1 MEQRKGKR
9 QLNQGVRVKRTEEKE
24 KRADRSAER
33 TREATAVRAKRTT
46 ETRAARGAKMSLGQK
61 LKAIHGKV
69 RKAVHES
76 RERNFPESNG
86 VAGQLLLLLCGL
98 AAYWGALGR
107 EKLRLARRSH
117 IRRTGG
123 TSRAAKWC
131 RKKYYPLAFGGAAL
145 VIAATAVFVS
155 RYTFGTTVIYEGRGA
170 RHRGERA

>member
-46 ETRAARGAKMSLGQK
+46 ETRAARGAETSLGQK

-86 VAGQLLLLLCGL
+86 VAGQLLLLLCGKFRIISAL
-98 AAYWGALGR
+98 SEYKCVVNYSYGAVGVLCVYKHRNLNFACGYHADVYAGVI
-107 EKLRLARRSH
+107 KRLEH
-117 IRRTGG
+117 
-123 TSRAAKWC
+123 
-131 RKKYYPLAFGGAAL
+131 F
-145 VIAATAVFVS
+145 
-155 RYTFGTTVIYEGRGA
+155 
-170 RHRGERA
+170 

>member
-46 ETRAARGAKMSLGQK
+46 ESRAARGAKTSLGQK

-86 VAGQLLLLLCGL
+86 VAGQLLLLLCGALCVGAQAAEQAAPCAAQPYPPHRRNIPRRKMVQKEVLPACLRRCGAGDRGDSCFCL
-98 AAYWGALGR
+98 ALY
-107 EKLRLARRSH
+107 LRH
-117 IRRTGG
+117 H
-123 TSRAAKWC
+123 
-131 RKKYYPLAFGGAAL
+131 
-145 VIAATAVFVS
+145 
-155 RYTFGTTVIYEGRGA
+155 
-170 RHRGERA
+170 RHL

>member
-46 ETRAARGAKMSLGQK
+46 ESRAARGAKTSLGQK

-76 RERNFPESNG
+76 RERIPESNG
-86 VAGQLLLLLCGL
+86 VAGQLLLCC
-98 AAYWGALGR
+98 AALRPTGAR
-107 EKLRLARRSH
+107 WDTRSCALR
-117 IRRTGG
+117 
-123 TSRAAKWC
+123 
-131 RKKYYPLAFGGAAL
+131 GAA
-145 VIAATAVFVS
+145 ISAAPAERPAPQNGAERSITRLPSAV
-155 RYTFGTTVIYEGRGA
+155 RRW
-170 RHRGERA
+170 

>member
-46 ETRAARGAKMSLGQK
+46 ESRAARGAEMSLGQK

-69 RKAVHES
+69 CKAVHES

-107 EKLRLARRSH
+107 EKLRLARRSLL
-117 IRRTGG
+117 TPG
-123 TSRAAKWC
+123 RAPGVRYNRSLPALS
-131 RKKYYPLAFGGAAL
+131 PLPKQK
-145 VIAATAVFVS
+145 AVPM
-155 RYTFGTTVIYEGRGA
+155 
-170 RHRGERA
+170 

>member
-46 ETRAARGAKMSLGQK
+46 ESRAVRGAKMSLGQK

-86 VAGQLLLLLCGL
+86 VAGQLLLLLCGI
-98 AAYWGALGR
+98 AAYRGTLGY
-107 EKLRLARRSH
+107 EKPGLARRCPTPRSGGSSH
-117 IRRTGG
+117 
-123 TSRAAKWC
+123 
-131 RKKYYPLAFGGAAL
+131 
-145 VIAATAVFVS
+145 AAT
-155 RYTFGTTVIYEGRGA
+155 RR
-170 RHRGERA
+170 RK

>member
-46 ETRAARGAKMSLGQK
+46 ESRAARGAKTSLGQK

-76 RERNFPESNG
+76 RERNFPESNS
-86 VAGQLLLLLCGL
+86 VAGQLLLGRAGTREAASCAAQPYPPHRRNVPRRKMAQKEVLPACLRRCGAGDRGDSCFCL
-98 AAYWGALGR
+98 ALY
-107 EKLRLARRSH
+107 LRH
-117 IRRTGG
+117 H
-123 TSRAAKWC
+123 
-131 RKKYYPLAFGGAAL
+131 
-145 VIAATAVFVS
+145 
-155 RYTFGTTVIYEGRGA
+155 
-170 RHRGERA
+170 RHL

>member
-24 KRADRSAER
+24 KRADRSAVR

-46 ETRAARGAKMSLGQK
+46 ASRAARGAKMSLGQK

-107 EKLRLARRSH
+107 EKLRLARAQPYPPH
-117 IRRTGG
+117 RRNVPRRKMVQKEVLPACLRRCGAG
-123 TSRAAKWC
+123 DCGDSRFC
-131 RKKYYPLAFGGAAL
+131 LAL
-145 VIAATAVFVS
+145 
-155 RYTFGTTVIYEGRGA
+155 YL
-170 RHRGERA
+170 RHHRHL

>member
-46 ETRAARGAKMSLGQK
+46 ESRAARGAEMSLGQK

-69 RKAVHES
+69 CKAVHES

-86 VAGQLLLLLCGL
+86 VAASCCFCC
-98 AAYWGALGR
+98 AALRPTGAR
-107 EKLRLARRSH
+107 WDARSCALRGAAISAAPAERPA
-117 IRRTGG
+117 
-123 TSRAAKWC
+123 AAKWQQKEVLPAC
-131 RKKYYPLAFGGAAL
+131 LRRCGAGDRGD
-145 VIAATAVFVS
+145 S
-155 RYTFGTTVIYEGRGA
+155 RFCLTLYL
-170 RHRGERA
+170 RHHRHL

>member
-46 ETRAARGAKMSLGQK
+46 ESRAARGAKMSLGQK

-98 AAYWGALGR
+98 AAYWGAAQPYPPHRRNVPRRKMVQKEVLPAC
-107 EKLRLARRSH
+107 LRRCGAGDCGDSRFCLAL
-117 IRRTGG
+117 
-123 TSRAAKWC
+123 
-131 RKKYYPLAFGGAAL
+131 YL
-145 VIAATAVFVS
+145 
-155 RYTFGTTVIYEGRGA
+155 
-170 RHRGERA
+170 RHHRHL